1 MNTDTDTFS
10 GRELYEAFHADY
22 DAVTDRDAR
31 IYDAEGRLLAAG
43 RLSGLRLDE
52 TGGGEQVEYSF
63 SSLHPDLPWDPT
75 HRVELAP
82 QPVK

>member
-1 MNTDTDTFS
+1 MKRMETFT

-31 IYDAEGRLLAAG
+31 IFDAEGRLLAAG

-52 TGGGEQVEYSF
+52 SGGTETVEYSF
-63 SSLHPDLPWDPT
+63 LSLHDDVVWAPS
-75 HRVELAP
+75 HRIELAP
-82 QPVK
+82 QPVQ